1 MKKLAVVAV
10 ALISFATG
18 CGASRATLT
27 KTGICPGTEKHA
39 QNVEV
44 LLDAAPTQP
53 FEVVAEL
60 TADTLESPRSVK
72 LMQEEAARQGL
83 DGIYWIECASGR
95 GACKAKGFVYASH
108 ASRETARAGVA
119 AR

>member
-10 ALISFATG
+10 ALMSLATG

-27 KTGICPGTEKHA
+27 KTGICPETEKLP
-39 QNVEV
+39 QSVEV
-44 LLDAAPTQP
+44 LLDAAPDQP

-60 TADTLESPRSVK
+60 TADALESPRSVK

-83 DGIYWIECASGR
+83 DGIYWIDCAPGR
-95 GACKAKGFVYASH
+95 GVCKAKGFVYTGH
-108 ASRETARAGVA
+108 ASRESARSGAA